1 MTLYGVM
8 ALCVLIILG
17 MPWLSRASPLAVGEG
32 LLISALISMSWNAVE
47 LPGGFA
53 PSDLLMVSAIGV
65 LLVLAVGRSAAL
77 NIPIWISIPT
87 LIMIVLALS
96 HSVLPVSEAY
106 LDQRFRTYSLTVR
119 YSLEASVDARPLVS
133 LIKWLVG
140 FLALPVMFLLTRAQG
155 LMLRPFVL
163 AWALGIAASCGVAV
177 IDFFNV
183 TNISENLLGVSFSGR
198 EAGLTVQPNHVAVSG
213 VMALPVLLWWAA
225 SPGRFRLLRLVPLCL
240 VLGGIF
246 ASGSRGGAA
255 ATVLVLALSLK
266 MAQVRRGA
274 AWLLG
279 ANVLGLPFVFG
290 STSDAFTGLAA
301 QLRLSEIASISS
313 EISNGTR
320 LSLARQGL
328 ADFIHRPV
336 DGVGF
341 QVLVEAHSIYLQL
354 LASGGMILLS
364 VFLIYNVCAI
374 RELWRARKLHDE
386 LPLAL
391 LISMGGWLV
400 IGLVE
405 NQLTDRYLY
414 VPAASA
420 AVLWLLGN
428 QRRERW
434 RSSERQA
441 ATSGVLG
448 SPLVGPP
455 PLFPECERE
464 RHPRT
469 IDAADRAGSKGV

>member
-53 PSDLLMVSAIGV
+53 PSDLFMVSAIGV

-106 LDQRFRTYSLTVR
+106 LDQRFRTYSFTVR
-119 YSLEASVDARPLVS
+119 YGLEASVDVRPLVS

-198 EAGLTVQPNHVAVSG
+198 EAGLTAQPNHVAVSG

-225 SPGRFRLLRLVPLCL
+225 SPSRFRLLRLMPLCL

-428 QRRERW
+428 ERRERW